1 MSMGHG
7 NDLNVLLCRSVWKA
21 MERVYPWM
29 EGHLISMQVRLT
41 LESLEQMA
49 STASTNSS
57 IRSLLLYIPPPM
69 CVYMP
74 SSLGWLLKKNAP
86 SPETSVIE
94 GIILVGL
101 LSPSGKY

>member
-1 MSMGHG
+1 
-7 NDLNVLLCRSVWKA
+7 
-21 MERVYPWM
+21 
-29 EGHLISMQVRLT
+29 
-41 LESLEQMA
+41 
-49 STASTNSS
+49 
-57 IRSLLLYIPPPM
+57 M

-74 SSLGWLLKKNAP
+74 RSLEGLLKKNAP